1 MDEKRRLAEAEV
13 DAQFLDRWSPRA
25 FSEEPVPAEALR
37 SLFEAA
43 RWAPSS
49 ANGQPWFFLWRLVRV
64 KGVSAGERVCVQ
76 VQYMIYLR
84 PHGTLSAP
92 LCQTIPQ
99 SEWDRE
105 VFLASLPWALRAPV
119 LIYLLCRRNWQ
130 KSGRPNDWAKFDAGA
145 AWMSLALQAR
155 KLGLYAHAM
164 AGFDR
169 EKAYV
174 ALNVPKEEFEI
185 IAAIAVGYWGD
196 PLKLPP
202 DLQEREK
209 PTQRKTLTEVYK
221 MGRF

>member
-49 ANGQPWFFLWRLVRV
+49 ANGQPWFFLC
-64 KGVSAGERVCVQ
+64 ATE
-76 VQYMIYLR
+76 
-84 PHGTLSAP
+84 P
-92 LCQTIPQ
+92 
-99 SEWDRE
+99 DD
-105 VFLASLPWALRAPV
+105 LALFGSLLDEGNRRWALRAPV